1 MFAFW
6 ILYTDAIM
14 HVYFIRT
21 GESEDD
27 LSERYQRQESPLS
40 EEGEIQRELLAR
52 HLVHIRFDAI
62 LSSPLL
68 RAKQTVEILTPSV
81 QDVVYDPLLTEIK
94 QPSELVGE
102 RIDDP
107 AFSTT
112 RYMLETK
119 WSYPAWHYSDE
130 ENFSDVKKRALR
142 VLKSLSKRDEEHILI
157 VSHGHFLTMLF
168 LMMTF
173 GKILTVEEYRRFD
186 TFAQMTHAGVT
197 ECELVKGVWKMRV
210 WNDTSHLTI
219 A

>member
-1 MFAFW
+1 MKVTF
-6 ILYTDAIM
+6 
-14 HVYFIRT
+14 VRT

-27 LSERYQRQESPLS
+27 LSEKYQRPESPLS
-40 EEGEIQRELLAR
+40 EEGEVQRELLAR
-52 HLVHIRFDAI
+52 HLVHIRFDVI
-62 LSSPLL
+62 FSSPLL
-68 RAKQTVEILTPSV
+68 RAKQSVEILTPSTQEV
-81 QDVVYDPLLTEIK
+81 IYDPEFSEIK

-102 RIDDP
+102 RLDDP
-107 AFSTT
+107 AFSAT

-142 VLKSLSKRDEEHILI
+142 VLKMIAKRNEEQILVI
-157 VSHGHFLTMLF
+157 SHGHFLTMLF

-173 GKILTVEEYRRFD
+173 GKMLTVEEYRRFD
-186 TFAQMTHAGVT
+186 TFAQMAHAGVT
-197 ECELVKGVWKMRV
+197 ECELVKGIWKMRV